1 MENLINQEKPIYDH
15 IRYGKNTIFFVLP
28 PKISSDYG
36 FDKEALKEI
45 SLEKIAEL
53 EIRLDE
59 ITKKFREQE
68 EELLSNNIPINLNLP
83 YLVAQFGF
91 KKEKFYIQKWLE
103 YWKNLV
109 SLGEKVDTRRVKKW
123 RRFKDRVSM
132 DFDIERAKSYP
143 IENLYQGKLR
153 QVSGKLQGLCPFHEE
168 KTPSFFIFPDNHFY
182 CFGCQEHGSSIDFL
196 MKIKNI
202 DFISAVKELQR

>member
-1 MENLINQEKPIYDH
+1 MENLNQEKPIYDY
-15 IRYGKNTIFFVLP
+15 IRYGKNTIIFVVP

-68 EELLSNNIPINLNLP
+68 AELLSNKIPIDLNLP

-91 KKEKFYIQKWLE
+91 EKEKFYIQKWLE

-109 SLGEKVDTRRVKKW
+109 SLRERVDTRRVKNW
-123 RRFKDRVSM
+123 GGFKDKAFVNL
-132 DFDIERAKSYP
+132 DIELAKSYP
-143 IENLYQGKLR
+143 IEDLYQGKLR

-182 CFGCQEHGSSIDFL
+182 CFGCQEHGSAIDFL
-196 MKIKNI
+196 MKTKNL
-202 DFISAVKELQR
+202 DFVSAVKELQR